1 MTDVGGGKFPFRRIC
16 NLGRRKDVGGSWDKD
31 LVKRGC
37 EGGVGSG
44 MRGSEGGG
52 KEG

>member
-16 NLGRRKDVGGSWDKD
+16 NLGRRKDVGGSWDED
-31 LVKRGC
+31 LGKRQGK
-37 EGGVGSG
+37 GGVGSG